1 MSRKKNRSGKPQKI
15 VSEYTGMPRELKI
28 WWKQH
33 LEMRAAQLQNALADV
48 CRLIDRLEDGPL
60 KQQWE
65 AQGKDIGDWLDR
77 CEAEIADL
85 YCELEGGAL

>member
-48 CRLIDRLEDGPL
+48 CRLTDRLEDGPL

>member
-1 MSRKKNRSGKPQKI
+1 MSRKKNRGAKPQKI
-15 VSEYTGMPRELKI
+15 ASKYTGMPREKKI
-28 WWKQH
+28 WWKEH
-33 LEMRAAQLQNALADV
+33 LEMRAARMQNALADV
-48 CRLIDRLEDGPL
+48 CRLTDRMEDGPL

-85 YCELEGGAL
+85 YCEMEGAAL